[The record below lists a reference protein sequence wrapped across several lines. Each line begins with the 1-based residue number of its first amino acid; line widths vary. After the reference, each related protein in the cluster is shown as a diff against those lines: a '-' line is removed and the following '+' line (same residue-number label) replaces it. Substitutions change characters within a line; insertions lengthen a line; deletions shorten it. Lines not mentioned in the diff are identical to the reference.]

1 MIAYPSDP
9 FVLLSVVN
17 TRLRDFYVSLSDL
30 CEDSGESEREIRDI
44 LSGIGYFY
52 SEERN
57 QFLKN

>member
-17 TRLRDFYVSLSDL
+17 TRLRDFYASLSDL